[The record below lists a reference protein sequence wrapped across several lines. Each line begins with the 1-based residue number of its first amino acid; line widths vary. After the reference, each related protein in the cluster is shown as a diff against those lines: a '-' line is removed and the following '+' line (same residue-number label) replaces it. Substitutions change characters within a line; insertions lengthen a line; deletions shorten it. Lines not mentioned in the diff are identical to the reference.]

1 MKVKHIMTENVV
13 TIKGDDTAESA
24 IITLYEK
31 HIGSVV
37 IVDNKGKCEGI
48 FTTRDVLRLIAQKT
62 SLKTSINNVMTKSPI
77 TIRDTGSFSEAISL
91 ISSNGIRHLPVVDV
105 NDRLIGILSI
115 RCFLEGI
122 IGLSH

>member
-62 SLKTSINNVMTKSPI
+62 SLKTSINNVMTNEGNPYPDKNVQ
-77 TIRDTGSFSEAISL
+77 ISQC
-91 ISSNGIRHLPVVDV
+91 R
-105 NDRLIGILSI
+105 
-115 RCFLEGI
+115 
-122 IGLSH
+122 